1 MAAAWPATPHPM
13 IPTCNLSP
21 QPFRW
26 VMLDSM
32 TDFQLMTRL
41 AADTFPI
48 ADWKLSR
55 VLLMNDRRYP
65 WVVLVPRRAGAVE
78 LFDLSEADR
87 IVLMEEIAEAS
98 TRLKGDAAKI
108 NVGALGNLVPQLHVH
123 VVARNPGDPAWP
135 GPVWGHSPAVPY
147 DEDEREALIW
157 KFVNAR

>member
-1 MAAAWPATPHPM
+1 
-13 IPTCNLSP
+13 
-21 QPFRW
+21 
-26 VMLDSM
+26 MLDSM

-78 LFDLSEADR
+78 LVDLSEADR
-87 IVLMEEIAEAS
+87 TVLMEEIAEAS
-98 TRLKGDAAKI
+98 ARLKGDAAKI
-108 NVGALGNLVPQLHVH
+108 NVGALGNIVQQLHVH
-123 VVARNPGDPAWP
+123 VVARNPGDAAWP

>member
-1 MAAAWPATPHPM
+1 
-13 IPTCNLSP
+13 
-21 QPFRW
+21 
-26 VMLDSM
+26 MLDSM

-65 WVVLVPRRAGAVE
+65 WVVLVPRRVGAIE
-78 LFDLSEADR
+78 LSDLAPMDR
-87 IVLMEEIAEAS
+87 AVLIEEIADAS
-98 TRLKGDAAKI
+98 TRLKADAAKI

-123 VVARNPGDPAWP
+123 VIARSAGDPAWP

-147 DEDEREALIW
+147 DEDEREAVIY